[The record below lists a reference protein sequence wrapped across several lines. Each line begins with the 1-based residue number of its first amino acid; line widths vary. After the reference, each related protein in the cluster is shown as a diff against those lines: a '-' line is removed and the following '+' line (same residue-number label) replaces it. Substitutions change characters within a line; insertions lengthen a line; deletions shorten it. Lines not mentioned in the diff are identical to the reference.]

1 MHPQVVRLAP
11 PHLSEVDV
19 FATDVQAW
27 EVQDVPLAQPA
38 EVATFATDKRRGAL
52 EWPVVAR
59 SSVEAM
65 GR

>member
-1 MHPQVVRLAP
+1 MTNAFRLNDEAASMHPQVVRLAP

-38 EVATFATDKRRGAL
+38 EVATFATEND
-52 EWPVVAR
+52 ER
-59 SSVEAM
+59 ST
-65 GR
+65 